1 MALIDESMQKYSN
14 FQGYTG
20 DAPSTEA
27 EYNAMKAN
35 AFSGEPPTWS
45 DVQAQM
51 YDVQRKAEYP
61 PISEQLDTIYH
72 KGIDAWKTDIKTIK
86 EKYPKPE

>member
-14 FQGYTG
+14 FKGYTG